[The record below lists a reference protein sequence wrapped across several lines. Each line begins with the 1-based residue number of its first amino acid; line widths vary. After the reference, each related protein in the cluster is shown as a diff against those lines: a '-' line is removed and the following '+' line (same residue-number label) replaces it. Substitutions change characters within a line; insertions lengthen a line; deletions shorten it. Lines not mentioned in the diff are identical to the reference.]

1 MIIIIIIIIIMGRF
15 SGSAL
20 HRPPPADGRRA
31 RAHRRVA
38 CSRPAPYCQPERYTF
53 PSSCLAAWL
62 PGCLSV
68 HVYMYDVWYTVYDV
82 RNVHTHTHTH
92 TSNEYA
98 QIYTLRYQHMYISGP
113 CSSPRQHTYLYVS
126 TSLRSQNVSI
136 TPPAGWHF
144 DQQEPAETTRV
155 HAIRCAGAQGP
166 IARGAGQLDG

>member
-1 MIIIIIIIIIMGRF
+1 MKFLDSLKTDYIIIIIMIIRILIMIIIMIIIIIIIIMGRF

-92 TSNEYA
+92 LMNTHR
-98 QIYTLRYQHMYISGP
+98 YTH
-113 CSSPRQHTYLYVS
+113 
-126 TSLRSQNVSI
+126 
-136 TPPAGWHF
+136 
-144 DQQEPAETTRV
+144 
-155 HAIRCAGAQGP
+155 
-166 IARGAGQLDG
+166 